1 MLTINVELNETD
13 RQRIRE
19 LAAYFEEE
27 PNEFVNGTADDIL
40 DTALMI
46 LEEEEEKKQGQSDP
60 D

>member
-1 MLTINVELNETD
+1 MKRTD
-13 RQRIRE
+13 REFGNQ
-19 LAAYFEEE
+19 L